1 MLGAGVT
8 VALNRCLVEAESNQN
23 SPQNRLRYSGGG
35 THTPGARLLPRLFR
49 ILPKPRSLLLLGT
62 GLVLPQWV
70 VSFDFLGREMG
81 HANTYK

>member
-23 SPQNRLRYSGGG
+23 SPQNRLRYGGG
-35 THTPGARLLPRLFR
+35 GPHMPGVRLLPRLFR
-49 ILPKPRSLLLLGT
+49 ILPKPRSQLLLGT

>member
-1 MLGAGVT
+1 MLAAGVT

-23 SPQNRLRYSGGG
+23 SPQNRLRYGGGG
-35 THTPGARLLPRLFR
+35 THMPGVRLLPRLFR
-49 ILPKPRSLLLLGT
+49 ILPKPRSPLLLGT